1 VIDSRASTATPRSRR
16 TAATRSASTFVSA
29 SASATKIGFGDDPDA
44 VAAYEEAV
52 AGGYAVYYVGTATF
66 VGGSL

>member
-1 VIDSRASTATPRSRR
+1 VP
-16 TAATRSASTFVSA
+16 A
-29 SASATKIGFGDDPDA
+29 SARARRPIGFGDDPDA